1 LVSLYAY
8 GVNAIAG
15 DMWPALGAF
24 SPATFSA
31 EHLKS
36 AVLSE
41 GRAVVLWIAFVVIF
55 QETLG
60 WTRFAPPG
68 RGPDRDD
75 RFQLSGAEWTAEED
89 ALLLSLI
96 GSGKL
101 PRSIALEMKR
111 PVGAFARVPPKLGLR
126 NNRLGDTFTG

>member
-1 LVSLYAY
+1 VACARRIL
-8 GVNAIAG
+8 AG
-15 DMWPALGAF
+15 DVQRGTSQIRGLVGGA
-24 SPATFSA
+24 
-31 EHLKS
+31 
-36 AVLSE
+36 
-41 GRAVVLWIAFVVIF
+41 AVVLWIAFVMIF